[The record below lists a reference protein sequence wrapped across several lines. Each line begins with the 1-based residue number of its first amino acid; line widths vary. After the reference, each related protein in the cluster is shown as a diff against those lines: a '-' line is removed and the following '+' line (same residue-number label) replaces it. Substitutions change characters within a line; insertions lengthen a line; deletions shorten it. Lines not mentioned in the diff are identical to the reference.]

1 MSEHRPDFD
10 TLVPDDLG
18 SSERDRLRR
27 VHDALLAAGPP
38 PDLSV
43 RLAGAPATEERV
55 VELAPRRRRRQRFAL
70 VAIAAALAV
79 AVFAAGFSAGDHRGT
94 PSAVATVSMTG
105 TPLAENAH
113 ASLALFEVDTAGN
126 WPMKLSVKG
135 LDPSPSGRPYEL
147 WLTRHGKAVALCGSF
162 VPRSDGTATVPM
174 NAPYKLTEYDGWVV
188 VEEGSMAPVLTTA

>member
-1 MSEHRPDFD
+1 MAGAPGARGAPAARASRHRARVLAWPLAERDSEVPRPAARNREDEDPERARAARGCPRRRTGMSEHRPDFD

-18 SSERDRLRR
+18 SSERDRLLR

-38 PDLSV
+38 PDLSA

-135 LDPSPSGRPYEL
+135 L
-147 WLTRHGKAVALCGSF
+147 
-162 VPRSDGTATVPM
+162 
-174 NAPYKLTEYDGWVV
+174 
-188 VEEGSMAPVLTTA
+188 